1 MRGRTSSVN
10 VLFSAEVDE
19 DSRAE
24 VEEDRSILNYACLGG
39 QVQVL
44 PQDWTLEARLLRAEE
59 EEEVVST
66 PNSFYD
72 RSSLR

>member
-24 VEEDRSILNYACLGG
+24 VEEDRSILNHAYLGG
-39 QVQVL
+39 QVQLL
-44 PQDWTLEARLLRAEE
+44 PQDWTLEARMLEAEE
-59 EEEVVST
+59 EEEVVSK
-66 PNSFYD
+66 PNPFCD
-72 RSSLR
+72 QSSI

>member
-24 VEEDRSILNYACLGG
+24 VEEDRSILILAYLGG
-39 QVQVL
+39 QVQLL
-44 PQDWTLEARLLRAEE
+44 PQDWTLEARMLRAEE

>member
-24 VEEDRSILNYACLGG
+24 VEEDRSILKHACFGG
-39 QVQVL
+39 EVQLL
-44 PQDWTLEARLLRAEE
+44 PQDWTLEARMLEAEE
-59 EEEVVST
+59 VEEVVSK
-66 PNSFYD
+66 PNPFRD
-72 RSSLR
+72 RSSL